1 MTTEEPQNTADFKQ
15 TPDVSIIVP
24 IYNEETNITQTATEV
39 RDAFNDTN
47 KTFELLFVDDC
58 SNDGTRNL
66 LNTLLTDMPHIT
78 PIHLPERSGQ
88 SAAMLAGMQAA
99 KGNIIITMDGD
110 CQNNPADIPTLLT
123 ELATVDVVCG
133 FRADRKDSWSRRTG
147 SKWAN
152 RVRNRV
158 THDGMRDSGCSLKA
172 FKRCCM
178 LDLPRLDGVHRFMPA
193 YFVLNKRRIKEVPVD
208 HRARTSGTSKYTN
221 MGRLPRTILDL
232 IGFWWY
238 RRRYLAPR

>member
-1 MTTEEPQNTADFKQ
+1 MTTEEPQDFADFKQ

-39 RDAFNDTN
+39 RDAFTHSD

-58 SNDGTRNL
+58 STDGTQDL
-66 LNTLLTDMPHIT
+66 LNALLTDMPHIT

-99 KGNIIITMDGD
+99 QGGIIITMDGD

-147 SKWAN
+147 SNWAN
-152 RVRNRV
+152 RVRNWV
-158 THDGMRDSGCSLKA
+158 THDGMRDTGCSLKA
-172 FKRCCM
+172 FKHCCV

-232 IGFWWY
+232 LGFWWY
-238 RRRYLAPR
+238 RRRYLARR